1 MEAGAPAGREAKRRP
16 RRRKPAGPARCES
29 YRIRVLDVLL
39 VLVIAAAAA
48 SLLWGYG
55 CAYQE
60 GYGRGYER
68 GQEVA
73 LHA

>member
-1 MEAGAPAGREAKRRP
+1 M
-16 RRRKPAGPARCES
+16 
-29 YRIRVLDVLL
+29 IT
-39 VLVIAAAAA
+39 AAAA